1 MRLRSAGLSAVIALS
16 VCGPASAEDFT
27 VTTTSGNEF
36 SPGELT
42 VAPGDSVTFTNS
54 GGFHNVAWVQGT
66 FDDGSQAS
74 PADPSFTWP
83 SNPKRTFT
91 AEGKF
96 QYYCEQ
102 HGTASGGGMAGT
114 VTVGTAGTPPA
125 DTTPPE
131 ISEVRAGVRRHRPFV
146 RFTLSE
152 PANVQARLLRRVPGP
167 DKIHAEKNQDIE
179 VEAARISFGK
189 RKLKKGRYYVTLR
202 ATDEAGNE
210 SPSSKASFKVR

>member
-16 VCGPASAEDFT
+16 VCGPASAEDFS
-27 VTTTSGNEF
+27 VTTTAGNEF
-36 SPGELT
+36 SPAELT
-42 VAPGDSVTFTNS
+42 VAPGDSVTFTNG

-83 SNPKRTFT
+83 SNPKRTFSAAGT
-91 AEGKF
+91 F

-114 VTVGTAGTPPA
+114 VTVAAPGTTPA
-125 DTTPPE
+125 DTTAPA
-131 ISEVRAGVRRHRPFV
+131 ISGMKAGVRRHRPFV
-146 RFTLSE
+146 RFKLSE
-152 PANVQARLLRRVPGP
+152 PASVQARLLRRVPGP

-189 RKLKKGRYYVTLR
+189 LKLKKGRYYVTVR
-202 ATDEAGNE
+202 ATDAAGNQ
-210 SPSSKASFKVR
+210 SPSAKASFQVR